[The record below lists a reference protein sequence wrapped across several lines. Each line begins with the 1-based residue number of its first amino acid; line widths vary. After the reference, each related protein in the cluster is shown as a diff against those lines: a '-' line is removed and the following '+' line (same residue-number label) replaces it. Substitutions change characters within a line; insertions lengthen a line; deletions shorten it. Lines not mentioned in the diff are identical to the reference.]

1 MVLPVFVPMLMF
13 VMLMFVM
20 LMFVMLMAVL
30 DLLRMTAMLVMMLFV
45 YHSSVHFP
53 SAKVRR
59 SGCNRVAIVAGIG

>member
-1 MVLPVFVPMLMF
+1 MMVVVLPVLVVLMPMF
-13 VMLMFVM
+13 VLVVLMP
-20 LMFVMLMAVL
+20 MAVL
-30 DLLRMTAMLVMMLFV
+30 AGLFVMVMMLFV

>member
-13 VMLMFVM
+13 VMLM
-20 LMFVMLMAVL
+20 AVL
-30 DLLRMTAMLVMMLFV
+30 EILTSVFDLLRMTAMLVMMLFV

-59 SGCNRVAIVAGIG
+59 TGCNRVAIVAGIG